1 MQKQPE
7 NIVKGMNLYGQLNY
21 HQSLPNLA
29 WPNNAMRCNITMWFP
44 YNKCARLFM
53 QDDYNACD
61 HISQFIYI
69 DLSEKASGSIFG
81 IGIKMIRIN
90 DD

>member
-1 MQKQPE
+1 MDTKRLEMQKQPE

-21 HQSLPNLA
+21 HQSFPNLT
-29 WPNNAMRCNITMWFP
+29 WPNNAMRCNAIMWFP
-44 YNKCARLFM
+44 YNKRARLFM

-69 DLSEKASGSIFG
+69 YLSKNASGSIFWH
-81 IGIKMIRIN
+81 RN
-90 DD
+90 